1 MALQI
6 ISDADGPATA
16 GNWTVLFE
24 TYNRKV
30 TNAAYLALKD
40 TAEDVKR
47 YARQEIARGGFG
59 KKWQT
64 GYRVSVYPESQPSLR
79 AAIEARH
86 NIPYAGVFES
96 GGRVRGRE
104 FMWIPT
110 DNIPVLPGRLSKM
123 TPKRFIQ
130 SFGKL
135 SGPRKGQKHKTALL
149 FGRIP
154 GTKKS
159 VPMFIG
165 IREIQQ
171 RKRFNTGGAIVRALR
186 NFEAHLDRRIG
197 EEITR

>member
-16 GNWTVLFE
+16 GNWTVIFE

-59 KKWQT
+59 KKWQN
-64 GYRVSVYPESQPSLR
+64 GYRVSVYPETQPSIR
-79 AAIEARH
+79 AAIEVRH
-86 NIPYAGVFES
+86 NFPYAGIFET
-96 GGRVRGRE
+96 GGRIRGRP
-104 FMWIPT
+104 FIWLPT
-110 DNIPVLPGRLSKM
+110 NNVPVLPGGGKM

-135 SGPRKGQKHKTALL
+135 SGPRKGQRHKTALL

-154 GTKKS
+154 GSKKS

-165 IREIQQ
+165 IREFTQ
-171 RKRFNTGGAIVRALR
+171 RKRFNTGGAIVRAMR

-197 EEITR
+197 EESTR